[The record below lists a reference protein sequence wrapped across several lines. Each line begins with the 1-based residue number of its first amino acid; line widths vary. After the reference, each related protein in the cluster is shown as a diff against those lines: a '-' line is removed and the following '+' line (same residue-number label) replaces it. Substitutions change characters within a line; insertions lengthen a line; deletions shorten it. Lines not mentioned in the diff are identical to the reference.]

1 MGRTAGS
8 NGPRTAAAIRRA
20 GLRLIYRHGYEAMT
34 LRALA
39 AEVGIQ
45 AASLYNHIRSK
56 QDLLFD
62 IVRDHMETLLAR
74 TDAALATATGTP
86 TDRLRA
92 FVAHHVT
99 YHLEKRQEVFIAN
112 FELRSLDPP
121 HYAAIVA
128 LRRAYEDRLVAL
140 LERGSEAG
148 ELDVRDAR
156 VAGYAILGMLTSACT
171 WYRPDGRM
179 TKAEIV
185 ALHTDMALRGC
196 VRRQP

>member
-8 NGPRTAAAIRRA
+8 NGPRTAAAIRQA

-62 IVRDHMETLLAR
+62 IIRDHMETLLVQ
-74 TDAALATATGTP
+74 TDAALATAADEP
-86 TDRLRA
+86 ASRLRA

-99 YHLEKRQEVFIAN
+99 YHLEKKQDVFIAN
-112 FELRSLDPP
+112 FELRSLDAK
-121 HYAAIVA
+121 HYTAIVA
-128 LRRAYEDRLVAL
+128 MRRAYEDRLVTL
-140 LERGSEAG
+140 LDLGVAAG
-148 ELDVRDAR
+148 DFEIRDTR

-171 WYRPDGRM
+171 WYRLEGRM
-179 TKAEIV
+179 TKTEV
-185 ALHTDMALRGC
+185 VDLHTDLALHGC
-196 VRRQP
+196 LRRQR

>member
-1 MGRTAGS
+1 VGRTAGS
-8 NGPRTAAAIRRA
+8 NGPRTAAAIRQA
-20 GLRLIYRHGYEAMT
+20 GLELIYRHGYEAMT

-62 IVRDHMETLLAR
+62 IIRDHMETLLAQ
-74 TDAALATATGTP
+74 TDATLAGVTGDP
-86 TDRLRA
+86 TDHLRA

-99 YHLEKRQEVFIAN
+99 YHLEKKRDVFIAN
-112 FELRSLDPP
+112 FELRSLDPR
-121 HYAAIVA
+121 HHAVIGAM
-128 LRRAYEDRLVAL
+128 RRTYEDKLVAL
-140 LERGSEAG
+140 LDRGIDAG
-148 ELDVRDAR
+148 MVEVADAR

-185 ALHTDMALRGC
+185 DLHTDLALRGC
-196 VRRQP
+196 LRRRA